1 MATLEE
7 RYQSSF
13 PILARLG
20 RANAEGVPL
29 GSEVI
34 EKVSP
39 DLYRII
45 GEACFGYLWNQPN
58 LTFEQR
64 SLATISA
71 LVALRRD
78 NNLRGHLLSGLDV
91 GFSPAQLSEIM
102 LQVHFYVGAP
112 MSTTAIGVLL
122 DVCGERGVEV
132 DPIKV
137 FDTTED
143 PESLYQRGL
152 ATRRE
157 IMGDSV
163 EPDLANGDE
172 VDRAWDR
179 YEVEYL
185 WGSVWPRPGLTRQQ
199 RVLCTLT
206 ALMVVGRER
215 PIADYMRAAQNVGFT
230 KAQIKDLIL
239 QLTFYIGVGEARAL
253 RAVAEEVFASG

>member
-7 RYQSSF
+7 RYKASL
-13 PILARLG
+13 PILAGLG
-20 RANAEGVPL
+20 RTDAKGVPV
-29 GSEVI
+29 GNGVI
-34 EKVSP
+34 EEVSP

-64 SLATISA
+64 SLATMSA

-78 NNLRGHLLSGLDV
+78 DNLRGHLLSGLKV
-91 GFSPAQLSEIM
+91 GFSPAQLSELL

-112 MSTTAIGVLL
+112 MSTTAMAVLL
-122 DVCGERGVEV
+122 GVFRERGIKI
-132 DPIKV
+132 DPIRV
-137 FDTTED
+137 FDTTEA
-143 PESLYQRGL
+143 PEALYQRGL

-157 IMGDSV
+157 IMGDSAGR
-163 EPDLANGDE
+163 DLANGDE
-172 VDRAWDR
+172 LDRAWDR

-199 RVLCTLT
+199 RVLATLT
-206 ALMVVGRER
+206 VLMVLGREE
-215 PIADYMRAAQNVGFT
+215 PIADYMRASRRLGFT

-239 QLTFYIGVGEARAL
+239 HLTFYIGVGEAHAL
-253 RAVAEEVFASG
+253 RAVAEKVFASS